1 MSKPAKP
8 AAIPIPLSPGK
19 PLTEKELDS
28 EILAEVQLL
37 LAEKRTSLSALRL
50 GIAIFAFPLSVLS
63 VLIATSK
70 NYHMSEVMALMVM
83 VLVINLGLVTL
94 AVYLISRALRRI
106 RHYDRIIDEYKQQ
119 YGKLARLL

>member
-1 MSKPAKP
+1 MSDESPAV
-8 AAIPIPLSPGK
+8 
-19 PLTEKELDS
+19 TDKELDS

-70 NYHMSEVMALMVM
+70 NYHVSEVMGLIIS
-83 VLVINLGLVTL
+83 VLLINLGLVIL
-94 AVYLISRALRRI
+94 AVYLIVRALRRI
-106 RHYDRIIDEYKQQ
+106 RHYDRMLDEYKQQ
-119 YGKLARLL
+119 YSRLAKLL

>member
-1 MSKPAKP
+1 MSETPKTP
-8 AAIPIPLSPGK
+8 
-19 PLTEKELDS
+19 TEKELDS

-70 NYHMSEVMALMVM
+70 NYHMSEVMGLMAL
-83 VLVINLGLVTL
+83 VLLINLGLVAL
-94 AVYLISRALRRI
+94 AVYLIFRSLRRI

>member
-1 MSKPAKP
+1 MSE
-8 AAIPIPLSPGK
+8 IPK

-50 GIAIFAFPLSVLS
+50 GIAIFEFPLSVLS

-70 NYHMSEVMALMVM
+70 NYHMSEVMGLMIL
-83 VLVINLGLVTL
+83 VLLINAGLVAL
-94 AVYLISRALRRI
+94 AVYLIFRALRRI